1 MLSIEMK
8 DNRPE
13 IKALAR
19 KAKQFTVA
27 KLRGAKTIEL
37 RNMKR
42 GKYFRIVAEVWVD
55 GQNLGQLLIEKG
67 LAKLYDGGKKL
78 KWVVGR

>member
-27 KLRGAKTIEL
+27 KLRGAKVIEL
-37 RNMKR
+37 KNMKR

-55 GQNLGQLLIEKG
+55 GQNLGQLLIENG
-67 LAKLYDGGKKL
+67 LAKPYDGGKKL